1 MYTNVAFSLVL
12 IFVLPPSRRVRFY
25 GNGCSCQWVSSSSQI
40 VMDLWKWFWVNC
52 RLTYT
57 VCRSYWNVHTVY
69 TGNFPLLVWMCE
81 ILIVLP
87 MFSLIWGAPDFGSF
101 HLETIS
107 VQLAGILL
115 FGWFEF
121 CFTFFVTDF
130 VMDWYSPYVEEE
142 GADSVSG
149 L

>member
-1 MYTNVAFSLVL
+1 MYTNVAFSLVE
-12 IFVLPPSRRVRFY
+12 
-25 GNGCSCQWVSSSSQI
+25 I
-40 VMDLWKWFWVNC
+40 VVDICPFTITKSPVLWKWLLLSMSFIKFTNSDGSLENDFESTVGS
-52 RLTYT
+52 LTLS
-57 VCRSYWNVHTVY
+57 VDHVGMFTVY
-69 TGNFPLLVWMCE
+69 TGNFPLLVWTRE

-121 CFTFFVTDF
+121 YFPFFVTD
-130 VMDWYSPYVEEE
+130 
-142 GADSVSG
+142 